1 MIGICN
7 QLAPETPSDTLPVT
21 SVALCKEFRRIMG
34 EIGITPETLMLYR
47 QESGNAELD
56 PAAGETL
63 EDAKLSDYQ
72 RLYNAPRSRFPLEKC
87 VRHELR

>member
-34 EIGITPETLMLYR
+34 EIGR
-47 QESGNAELD
+47 
-56 PAAGETL
+56 
-63 EDAKLSDYQ
+63 
-72 RLYNAPRSRFPLEKC
+72 
-87 VRHELR
+87 